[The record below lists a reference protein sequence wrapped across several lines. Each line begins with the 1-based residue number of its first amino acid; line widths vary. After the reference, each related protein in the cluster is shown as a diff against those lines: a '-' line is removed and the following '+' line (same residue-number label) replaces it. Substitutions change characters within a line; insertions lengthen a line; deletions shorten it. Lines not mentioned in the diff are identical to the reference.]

1 MNSCE
6 EDAVCC
12 VSWIDSHDGNNPTK
26 FQISE
31 YIRFDNLVFSWF
43 EVYPRGIHIYGVSRK
58 PTLKYGKL
66 YPKENDFNEAFE
78 VDEAMRGLFK
88 TVFTSLDSKFCGALV
103 QFWNAKDF
111 FRTQKAKL

>member
-31 YIRFDNLVFSWF
+31 YIRFYNLVFSWF
-43 EVYPRGIHIYGVSRK
+43 EVYPRGIYRYGVSRK
-58 PTLKYGKL
+58 PTVKYGKL
-66 YPKENDFNEAFE
+66 YPKENDFNEA
-78 VDEAMRGLFK
+78 RS
-88 TVFTSLDSKFCGALV
+88 TR
-103 QFWNAKDF
+103 Q
-111 FRTQKAKL
+111 